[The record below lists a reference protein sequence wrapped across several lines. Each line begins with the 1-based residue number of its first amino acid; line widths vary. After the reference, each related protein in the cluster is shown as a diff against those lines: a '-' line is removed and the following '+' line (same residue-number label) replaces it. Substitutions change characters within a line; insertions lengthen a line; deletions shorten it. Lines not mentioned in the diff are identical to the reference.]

1 MSEEKKVLS
10 VEGYSYDCDEDTLV
24 IELNDEPG
32 SIEISAGEDFVTGVL
47 SDVEGLK
54 AGEFDQ
60 CGDVLV
66 TYDEAT
72 DTFSVAGVE
81 NIDSESLL
89 SELECIYNTEF

>member
-1 MSEEKKVLS
+1 MSEEKKILS
-10 VEGYSYDCDEDTLV
+10 VECYSYDCEEDTLV
-24 IELNDEPG
+24 IELSGEPG
-32 SIEISAGEDFVTGVL
+32 SIEIDAGEDFVTGVL
-47 SDVEGLK
+47 SDVDGLK

-81 NIDSESLL
+81 NIGAESLL
-89 SELECIYNTEF
+89 SELELIYNTEF

>member
-1 MSEEKKVLS
+1 M
-10 VEGYSYDCDEDTLV
+10 D
-24 IELNDEPG
+24 
-32 SIEISAGEDFVTGVL
+32 
-47 SDVEGLK
+47 GLK

-81 NIDSESLL
+81 NIGAESLL
-89 SELECIYNTEF
+89 SELELIYNTEF

>member
-24 IELNDEPG
+24 IELNGEPG

-54 AGEFDQ
+54 TGEFDQ

>member
-24 IELNDEPG
+24 IELNGEPG

-54 AGEFDQ
+54 VGEFDQ

>member
-10 VEGYSYDCDEDTLV
+10 VEGYSYDCDDDTLV
-24 IELNDEPG
+24 IELSGGPG

-47 SDVEGLK
+47 SDVNGLK

-66 TYDEAT
+66 TYDAAT
-72 DTFSVAGVE
+72 NTFSVAGVE
-81 NIDSESLL
+81 GIDGESLL
-89 SELECIYNTEF
+89 SELENIYNTEF